1 MSCCVSSCVDVFECL
16 ADAQSSLNCEKV
28 LIQTNVN
35 CRNRG
40 ISIRGINK

>member
-1 MSCCVSSCVDVFECL
+1 MFHRVLMFECL
-16 ADAQSSLNCEKV
+16 ADAQSSLNCEKD